1 MPSYDVKSST
11 SDELIS
17 GSDASVCD
25 ESTDT
30 SYVHTE
36 DGEYLASPSIYT
48 IADSECVVDPTIHT
62 IGGRSHHIGLKD
74 EPEELPCT
82 AKGGLGEPV

>member
-1 MPSYDVKSST
+1 M
-11 SDELIS
+11 IS

-48 IADSECVVDPTIHT
+48 IVNSECVVDPTIHT
-62 IGGRSHHIGLKD
+62 IDGCSHHIGLKD
-74 EPEELPCT
+74 EPEELPCST
-82 AKGGLGEPV
+82 KGGLDESV